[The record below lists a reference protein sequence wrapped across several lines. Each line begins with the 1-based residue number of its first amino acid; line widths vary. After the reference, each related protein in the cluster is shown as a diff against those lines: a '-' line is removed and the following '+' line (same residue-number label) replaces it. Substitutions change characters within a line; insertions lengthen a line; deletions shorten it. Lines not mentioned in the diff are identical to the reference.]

1 MSNAALIVLN
11 VPVYL
16 FIGWLVFDTKDEAA
30 DTLLDTTMAIVKAI
44 MVPRIVRVLCG
55 DDDDEAWGILP
66 LAAFLFA
73 CAGVVYGEYYLIT
86 THIL

>member
-1 MSNAALIVLN
+1 MLITALIVLN
-11 VPVYL
+11 IPVYL
-16 FIGWLVFDTKDEAA
+16 FIGWLVFDTKDDAA
-30 DTLLDTTMAIVKAI
+30 DTFLDTTIAVIKI
-44 MVPRIVRVLCG
+44 ILVPGIVRVLLG
-55 DDDDEAWGILP
+55 DDDDEAWGLLP